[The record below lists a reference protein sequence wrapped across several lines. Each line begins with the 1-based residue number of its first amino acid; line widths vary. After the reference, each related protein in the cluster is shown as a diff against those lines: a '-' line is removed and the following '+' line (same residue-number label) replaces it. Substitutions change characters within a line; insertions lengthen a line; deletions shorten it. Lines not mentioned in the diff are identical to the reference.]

1 MTDFDTVWAEFI
13 SKNKMDQFDI
23 PNTDEAIYNTIES
36 AVRTFNTK
44 LEDDLSCDV
53 VTELFSRDLNDKEI
67 NLLSHIIRLITLQNQ
82 LIYQSTM
89 FIPFTQDI
97 GTRNHANQMTRLE
110 KLVEDEEKKISSI
123 ILKMVD
129 VLW

>member
-129 VLW
+129 ILW

>member
-1 MTDFDTVWAEFI
+1 MTDFDTVWSEFI
-13 SKNKMDQFDI
+13 VKNKMDEFDI
-23 PNTDEAIYNTIES
+23 PNTDEAIHKTIES

-44 LEDDLSCDV
+44 LEDNLSCDLPS
-53 VTELFSRDLNDKEI
+53 ELFSRELNDEEI

-97 GTRNHANQMTRLE
+97 GTRNHANQMSRLE
-110 KLVEDEEKKISSI
+110 KLVEDEEKKIDAI
-123 ILKMVD
+123 MLKMVD
-129 VLW
+129 ELW